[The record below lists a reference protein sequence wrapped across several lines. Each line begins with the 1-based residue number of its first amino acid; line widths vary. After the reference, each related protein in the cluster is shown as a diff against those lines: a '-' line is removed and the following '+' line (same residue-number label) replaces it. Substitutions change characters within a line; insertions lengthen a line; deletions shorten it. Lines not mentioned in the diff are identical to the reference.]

1 MDAVDTVIWILPFL
15 ALLDVISVFY
25 TASLGYSLGTYNWWE
40 LFANLFVGA
49 GSIYVYPYA
58 IIYLAIVV
66 GIAYALLYVKNR
78 KLRPSHTPDKVIF
91 LVLVGV
97 IFYLYM
103 RLTAAFLMNFFLPTI
118 IERGTSMPELVLLIY
133 VGSALSLGFYLW
145 DTVLSWVRRIESEKK
160 E

>member
-1 MDAVDTVIWILPFL
+1 MDAVDRVIWILPFL
-15 ALLDVISVFY
+15 ALLEVISTFY
-25 TASLGYSLGTYNWWE
+25 TASLRPLANYNWE
-40 LFANLFVGA
+40 LFANLFVRVA
-49 GSIYVYPYA
+49 GTIYGYPYA
-58 IIYLAIVV
+58 IIYLAIMV
-66 GIAYALLYVKNR
+66 GVAYALLYIKNR

-97 IFYLYM
+97 IFYIYM

-118 IERGTSMPELVLLIY
+118 IEHRTNMSELVLFIY

>member
-1 MDAVDTVIWILPFL
+1 MDAVDRVIWILPFL
-15 ALLDVISVFY
+15 ALLDVISTFY
-25 TASLGYSLGTYNWWE
+25 AASLGYSLAKYNWE
-40 LFANLFVGA
+40 LFAYLFVGA

-66 GIAYALLYVKNR
+66 GVAYALLYIKNR

-97 IFYLYM
+97 IFYIYM
-103 RLTAAFLMNFFLPTI
+103 RVTAAFLMNFFLPTI
-118 IERGTSMPELVLLIY
+118 IERGTNMLELVLLIY

>member
-1 MDAVDTVIWILPFL
+1 LDAVDRVIWILPFL
-15 ALLDVISVFY
+15 ALLDVISTFY
-25 TASLGYSLGTYNWWE
+25 TASLRPLANYNWE
-40 LFANLFVGA
+40 LFANLFLGA

-66 GIAYALLYVKNR
+66 GVAYALLYIKNR

-97 IFYLYM
+97 IFYIYM

-118 IERGTSMPELVLLIY
+118 IERGINMSELVLVIY

-145 DTVLSWVRRIESEKK
+145 GTVLSWVRRIESEKK